1 VLKARTSLDEAFLA
15 VFNRT
20 AFSAGT
26 STLLHDTGKLRPGKS
41 GGAVFRKPE
50 PDRNAVD
57 FKDIKRIVELMDQH
71 GLSQFKLEQDDT
83 VLELKKG
90 GELDITA
97 VQRLLASA
105 PAPAAYAAAPLA
117 APAAPAV
124 EAGLPAGVTEIVSP
138 MVGTF
143 YSAGAPDAD
152 PFAKVGTKVGPD
164 STVCI
169 IEAMKVMNEIKA
181 DVSGEI
187 VEVLVEN
194 GTAVQYGEPLFRVKK
209 A

>member
-1 VLKARTSLDEAFLA
+1 MQ
-15 VFNRT
+15 
-20 AFSAGT
+20 
-26 STLLHDTGKLRPGKS
+26 RPGFS

-50 PDRNAVD
+50 PDRIAVD

-105 PAPAAYAAAPLA
+105 PVTYAAAPA
-117 APAAPAV
+117 AVPSAV
-124 EAGLPAGVTEIVSP
+124 PPLGTPVAEGGLPAGVSEILSP